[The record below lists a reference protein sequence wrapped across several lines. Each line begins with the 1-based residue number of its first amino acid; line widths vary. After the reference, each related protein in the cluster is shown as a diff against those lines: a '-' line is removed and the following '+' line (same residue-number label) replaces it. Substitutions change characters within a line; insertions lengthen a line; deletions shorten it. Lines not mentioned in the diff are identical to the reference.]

1 MELAFYERCGTFKLG
16 EHARALP
23 DHRRICEGFID
34 ERVKLSKIV
43 SYPRRLLLRL
53 GSCSFQLILGDSW
66 LPQQPQYDHFVT
78 IGAHIKVSD
87 KRPQR
92 DVITGDSDDLIH
104 KLMLQP
110 CGNTNY
116 YPEDNQDHKSQSQ
129 NFEADCHSNCLLPFL
144 ILRASAKLAPV
155 TIEVCLASE
164 LNVESSVLLVG
175 GPASSNLEASTEH
188 PCSNMRNQPNLGDA
202 QGTCYH
208 PRDSARVD
216 WRCQPGVVAPHADRA
231 SCFWRRGRKGIGRGI
246 ARRSNWSRRS
256 AGRGNQNSFLSDI
269 SR

>member
-78 IGAHIKVSD
+78 IGAYIKVSN

-92 DVITGDSDDLIH
+92 NVITGDSDDLIH

-116 YPEDNQDHKSQSQ
+116 HPEDNQDHKSQSE
-129 NFEADCHSNCLLPFL
+129 NFEADCHTNCLGRVL
-144 ILRASAKLAPV
+144 INRDCSATNSRVHVLRNAA
-155 TIEVCLASE
+155 
-164 LNVESSVLLVG
+164 
-175 GPASSNLEASTEH
+175 
-188 PCSNMRNQPNLGDA
+188 
-202 QGTCYH
+202 
-208 PRDSARVD
+208 AR
-216 WRCQPGVVAPHADRA
+216 
-231 SCFWRRGRKGIGRGI
+231 
-246 ARRSNWSRRS
+246 
-256 AGRGNQNSFLSDI
+256 
-269 SR
+269 